1 MFFFFKFLIQI
12 ICQLNIMCVFICI
25 NSLTLY
31 FILNFVYKTIC
42 YDITWFWFDLCEN
55 FIEGTKE
62 SQLIMN
68 KFLANFGN
76 ELFDKEKKG
85 NNHNS

>member
-31 FILNFVYKTIC
+31 FILNFVYKTFVTIPL
-42 YDITWFWFDLCEN
+42 DFDL
-55 FIEGTKE
+55 IYAKISSKE
-62 SQLIMN
+62 Q
-68 KFLANFGN
+68 K
-76 ELFDKEKKG
+76 
-85 NNHNS
+85 NSS